1 MASGYIITKGFLIIG
16 IILRKELTMKLYR
29 EWLIERQ
36 PHSGMYCASN
46 YGAGFSMLR
55 ADTLAGIK
63 RAIRMAI
70 AERN

>member
-1 MASGYIITKGFLIIG
+1 MSKYMIM
-16 IILRKELTMKLYR
+16 RLYR

-46 YGAGFSMLR
+46 YSAGFSMLR

-70 AERN
+70 AERNSI

>member
-1 MASGYIITKGFLIIG
+1 MY
-16 IILRKELTMKLYR
+16 LREREFEMSKYMIMRLYR

-46 YGAGFSMLR
+46 YSAGFSMLR

-70 AERN
+70 AERNSI

>member
-1 MASGYIITKGFLIIG
+1 
-16 IILRKELTMKLYR
+16 MKLYR

-46 YGAGFSMLR
+46 YSEGFSMLR

-70 AERN
+70 AERNSI